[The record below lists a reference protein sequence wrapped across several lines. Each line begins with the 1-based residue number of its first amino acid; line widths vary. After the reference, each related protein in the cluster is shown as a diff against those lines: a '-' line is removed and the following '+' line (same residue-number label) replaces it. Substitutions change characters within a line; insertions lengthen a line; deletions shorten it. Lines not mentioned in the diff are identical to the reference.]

1 MKCKMSVI
9 ILPTT
14 LGGRSQAFAVCSI
27 LSLCPDRSW
36 RYPGLAVRPITISNA
51 NQYVDRPT
59 DAALV
64 LNTPFSLYRT
74 IGKAVFVVPEYY
86 QDEAE
91 MASVYTPIHVPN
103 DSVPMTKK
111 NVVVRRSRLNQTFAY
126 QIMAGMRHPSR
137 DKLVQLCFGMRLD
150 EEKASELL
158 ERGDCAALR
167 PFVRRDVIIAFCLN
181 LQAVA

>member
-1 MKCKMSVI
+1 MDNRWQIVREGSA
-9 ILPTT
+9 T
-14 LGGRSQAFAVCSI
+14 LEDV
-27 LSLCPDRSW
+27 
-36 RYPGLAVRPITISNA
+36 LASA
-51 NQYVDRPT
+51 ELDDRP
-59 DAALV
+59 
-64 LNTPFSLYRT
+64 FSKWVSEEL
-74 IGKAVFVVPEYY
+74 
-86 QDEAE
+86 
-91 MASVYTPIHVPN
+91 ASRGL
-103 DSVPMTKK
+103 KK

-181 LQAVA
+181 RGMEISACDDLLWGLGEKTVTGRPATRRL